1 MFPWPPRWQL
11 VLQAAD
17 LHAFRALAGE
27 AALLLDHPAE
37 LVLDL
42 RRGDRAVAREFVAE
56 LDLALA
62 EAALQAAESHAHLR
76 EAESEVRAKSLPP
89 P

>member
-1 MFPWPPRWQL
+1 
-11 VLQAAD
+11 V
-17 LHAFRALAGE
+17 
-27 AALLLDHPAE
+27 LLLEHPAE

-42 RRGDRAVAREFVAE
+42 RRGDRAVGREFVAE

-62 EAALQAAESHAHLR
+62 AALQAAESHGRLR
-76 EAESEVRAKSLPP
+76 EARPEVRAKQLPP

>member
-1 MFPWPPRWQL
+1 M
-11 VLQAAD
+11 LQAAD

-62 EAALQAAESHAHLR
+62 EAALQAAESHGALAR
-76 EAESEVRAKSLPP
+76 GSVRGEGQATTAAVRSP
-89 P
+89 